1 MSSFVNSN
9 QSSATR
15 YDFIEH
21 VRHVC
26 RESGY
31 GVSIKRSDGGRRVL
45 LAWNLG
51 RDYMKRSAGNAEGK
65 TRKTGT
71 RLQGCHWEA
80 FGKKSRDGS
89 WKVKMRKSQHT
100 IMNLQIIWL
109 GTQDAEEC
117 LEKKRS
123 AYRNLYQPDY
133 PHFGHKRFCVLNFPN
148 HWLRQKTSTTLS
160 RNLV

>member
-1 MSSFVNSN
+1 MSMSSFVNSN

-21 VRHVC
+21 VRHVY

-89 WKVKMRKSQHT
+89 WKVKMRKSQHNHEPSDN
-100 IMNLQIIWL
+100 MAGHPGCRRML
-109 GTQDAEEC
+109 GEEKVC
-117 LEKKRS
+117 VQELVS
-123 AYRNLYQPDY
+123 AGLPA
-133 PHFGHKRFCVLNFPN
+133 
-148 HWLRQKTSTTLS
+148 LRA
-160 RNLV
+160 